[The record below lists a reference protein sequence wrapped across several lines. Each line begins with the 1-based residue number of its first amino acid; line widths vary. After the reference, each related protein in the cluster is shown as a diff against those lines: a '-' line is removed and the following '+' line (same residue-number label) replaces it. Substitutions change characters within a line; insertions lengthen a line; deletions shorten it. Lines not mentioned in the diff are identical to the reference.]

1 MESYFTE
8 NNIFTENICVCV
20 YVCSWGEGGGWEKG
34 VYCLLTLTP
43 AMERQDEFDS

>member
-20 YVCSWGEGGGWEKG
+20 CGLGGAGWEKG